1 MNSDISAYQNDLS
14 IMQTLYIVALLF
26 GFEKVATTIYSL
38 LFETIFSYGV
48 ALRSVFVLCGIAIFI
63 LGVRL
68 FWSIGNI
75 RRYVQR
81 KISENAQNANVN
93 RVRRRVII
101 IHFPIALLQAVI
113 FYFVALSYKH
123 FVAMS
128 GPDLVL
134 NNFIYLYLGVLF
146 LNGLWLIT
154 LIYPEWSHKPE
165 LLWIVNNLTTVG
177 LTVAVMLAGWWLHWP
192 QIAVLTVVVL
202 LFLGNSA
209 VDFLK
214 TAGSYLGER

>member
-75 RRYVQR
+75 GDCILDIADVRLHLCSDRPAR
-81 KISENAQNANVN
+81 KL
-93 RVRRRVII
+93 R
-101 IHFPIALLQAVI
+101 
-113 FYFVALSYKH
+113 
-123 FVAMS
+123 
-128 GPDLVL
+128 
-134 NNFIYLYLGVLF
+134 
-146 LNGLWLIT
+146 
-154 LIYPEWSHKPE
+154 
-165 LLWIVNNLTTVG
+165 
-177 LTVAVMLAGWWLHWP
+177 
-192 QIAVLTVVVL
+192 
-202 LFLGNSA
+202 
-209 VDFLK
+209 
-214 TAGSYLGER
+214 